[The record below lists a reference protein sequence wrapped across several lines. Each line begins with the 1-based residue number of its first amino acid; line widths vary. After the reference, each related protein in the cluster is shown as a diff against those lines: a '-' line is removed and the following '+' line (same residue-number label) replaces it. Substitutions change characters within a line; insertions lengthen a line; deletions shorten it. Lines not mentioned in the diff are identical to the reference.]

1 MQRIYKENT
10 IYIFLFSKKKKKNKK
25 INGLDEDP
33 HACRSAICGN
43 RISCSTFAAKLEI
56 MNNEN
61 LIPNSERTPEELKEM
76 TRRGGI
82 ASGAA
87 RRRKKSMREWAEV
100 LGEVAMHLKTPDGAD
115 VPDGNAAAAVVLK
128 QYQKAINKSDTN
140 AAAFLMRLRGEDVQK
155 IEQVDDEVKTA
166 AIREQ
171 LAAIYGIEN

>member
-1 MQRIYKENT
+1 MP
-10 IYIFLFSKKKKKNKK
+10 KKS
-25 INGLDEDP
+25 E
-33 HACRSAICGN
+33 
-43 RISCSTFAAKLEI
+43 T
-56 MNNEN
+56 MNEGIEN
-61 LIPNSERTPEELKEM
+61 LKPYQSADEAREGGRK
-76 TRRGGI
+76 GGI

-155 IEQVDDEVKTA
+155 VEQVDDEVKRN

>member
-1 MQRIYKENT
+1 
-10 IYIFLFSKKKKKNKK
+10 
-25 INGLDEDP
+25 
-33 HACRSAICGN
+33 
-43 RISCSTFAAKLEI
+43 
-56 MNNEN
+56 MNNGN
-61 LIPNSERTPEELKEM
+61 LKPYGELTEAEQREL
-76 TRRGGI
+76 TRKGGI

-87 RRRKKSMREWAEV
+87 RRRKRDMREWAEV

-128 QYQKAINKSDTN
+128 QYQKAISKSDTA

-171 LAAIYGIEN
+171 LAAIYGVEN